1 MIHRLATVAAV
12 VSVAWVAQA
21 APRVGFTELDG
32 TVNPGTA
39 DHLVRVIEAS
49 NEQGLDAVLIRLDTP
64 GGMVDATRLIVKAML
79 ASEVP
84 VIVWVGP
91 AGARAGSAGVFLTMA
106 ADVAAMA
113 PATNIGAA
121 HPVAMGGEQPDE
133 TMNEKIT
140 NDMAAWAR
148 GIAAQR
154 GRNEDWAARAVTES
168 ASVPADLAVSEGVV
182 DFVAADPEAVL
193 TGADGLTIVRGDR
206 SFPLQ
211 VTGATLVPMAPT
223 PRERVLGALGD
234 PNLAVLLLGVGFLLL
249 MLELYSPGLIVPGVA
264 GVILLSLG
272 LVATRMIPLNAG
284 ALLLMVVGAGLLV
297 AELFAPTMGLLGVA
311 GGLSLALGAFFL
323 VDPSNP
329 DYLVDRTFGI
339 GWSMVL
345 PTLLVVGAFVAM
357 VAWKLRQ
364 ARRLP
369 QTTGAG
375 GLIGEQG
382 VTVSEVDAHTGSI
395 LVHGELWES
404 RSSEP
409 IPAGRPVRVQR
420 IDGLV
425 LGVRPTNGATSLE
438 ERRPT

>member
-1 MIHRLATVAAV
+1 MIHRLAVAAI
-12 VSVAWVAQA
+12 VSLAWAGAQA
-21 APRVGFTELDG
+21 APRVGYTQLDG

-39 DHLVRVIEAS
+39 DHLVRVIAEA
-49 NEQGLDAVLIRLDTP
+49 NEQGLDAVLIRIDTP
-64 GGMVDATRLIVKAML
+64 GGMVDSTRVIVKAML
-79 ASEVP
+79 ASQVP

-121 HPVAMGGEQPDE
+121 HPVAMGGEQPDD
-133 TMNEKIT
+133 TMKEKLT
-140 NDMAAWAR
+140 NDLAAWAR

-168 ASVPADLAVSEGVV
+168 ASVPAELAVKEGVV
-182 DFVAADPEAVL
+182 DLVAADPEAVL
-193 TGADGLTIVRGDR
+193 LGADGLTIVRGDE
-206 SFPLQ
+206 SKPLQ
-211 VTGATLVPMAPT
+211 LSGATLLPMAPT

-234 PNLAVLLLGVGFLLL
+234 PNLAMLLLGIGFLLL

-264 GVILLSLG
+264 GVVLLSLG

-284 ALLLMVVGAGLLV
+284 ALLLVVVGAGLIV

-311 GGLSLALGAFFL
+311 GGVSIALGAFFL
-323 VDPSNP
+323 VDPTNP
-329 DYLVDRTFGI
+329 DFLVDRTFGI

-345 PTLLVVGAFVAM
+345 PTLVVIGVFVAM

-382 VTVSEVDAHTGSI
+382 VTASDVDAHAGSV

-404 RSSEP
+404 RSNEP

-420 IDGLV
+420 IEGLV
-425 LGVRPTNGATSLE
+425 LGVRPATVE
-438 ERRPT
+438 ERRPS